1 MTHGSSPDL
10 DPPDPSP
17 RRRWLRALALV
28 GSGLALGGISFCWW
42 GYALARRELPQF
54 LQRNLSDA
62 LGRPIKVG
70 EFERFSPTGVRLG
83 PSIVPPTEDDF
94 SWVRSQSLEVNFNPL
109 ELLFTRTLR
118 PSLIFIDPQVSLKQG
133 FDGEWRFQPPQSVGE
148 DGLFRTELRSI
159 QIRNANLAI
168 GPLSR
173 TSIVELPEGVS
184 SATLVLLENVNLRVR
199 FSGPDNQTMSMVVGG
214 RLNTGAFQIRGE
226 GQIDTRQVNLAI
238 QAQQLPI
245 ESVNPLLG
253 GGLFVRSGQLSSN
266 LDLKYRPEADAPL
279 TVRGTA
285 RLRDGDIVLSDLP
298 SALQD
303 INGTLLLNGV
313 GGSLENS
320 SLKFGPILVKA
331 AGSVDARQGHDMAIT
346 IPEVSLA
353 QMAEAFAQPLPVQA
367 AGQFQVETQV
377 TGPLKLPQVA
387 GRLANLG
394 TVQIDRL
401 GFETIAAQFGAT
413 LDGATLH
420 QATLRP
426 ATGGTITA
434 QGKALF
440 NGALQDLY
448 RNRNRQRLATAPS
461 PSPDLE
467 LTAQTDLPLD
477 GLAALYGL
485 ALPKTWRLGPL
496 LAEARLSGSLA
507 NLQGE
512 ATWQLP
518 QSTFPG
524 RGRLAYSDRL
534 ITAEEAVFEVGAGK
548 LQARAIADLNRR
560 NWQATLAGDTL
571 ALGLVSPQL
580 RGTLDT
586 NLQASGSLTALN
598 PESIRAQGQ
607 ARFSHAVPL
616 NLAAMD
622 VPRINLAGVDQVLP
636 GSLSTRFAW
645 TGQRL
650 DIAEA
655 TTPNLSA
662 QGAVDIRFLPQQR
675 LPQISNINL
684 AARLSDINLGAAY
697 GLVDGPQWLRPRG
710 TLAFDG
716 TLRGSLDD
724 PRLAGTVGLRQ
735 VGMNAFTLVEA
746 VVGPVQASRSTGVT
760 VNMRGQ
766 NAEISA
772 SLAPDLRP
780 NAFRLASGDFIAS
793 GQRRGNSLDMKI
805 QNFDLT
811 AVGLRPIPRPDLGQL
826 GGLLNATA
834 QIDLTAL
841 TNPAAVVQFALDR
854 PALGTMG
861 GDRLTGNLLYRDGLA
876 LLTGGS
882 LQLSPNTEF
891 LVTGTGRLFPQWQG
905 QAEIT
910 TAAADFQDILRVLSL
925 YSYAD
930 VGRLLNP
937 LKLGRAEDL
946 SVSSVGD
953 ADAPLLDQA
962 ELAQVLR
969 EMEEERA
976 DQRATAL
983 LPALDQLEGRVAGTL
998 GVKASQT
1005 EGLAADFEFTG
1016 QNWAWGRYDFDNRFL
1031 ARGQLRDRVLSLDPV
1046 EFRAG
1051 DTRLSLVGDLSP
1063 QNSDLA
1069 IAAGTLPLTAAAT
1082 LLESPV
1088 EVTGLLNLNAHLTGP
1103 YTNPDLV
1110 GQLAVAEASVNRQP
1124 LTEISS
1130 GFEYQDAVLNVEG
1143 RVVGS
1148 APEPLTFAGTIPYA
1162 LPFMAVRPASDQ
1174 MSLEATLKDDALS
1187 LVNLFTPALA
1197 WGGGSATVD
1206 LRLGGTPRR
1215 PLMSGLI
1222 AFDDASFVSPWL
1234 GASLDDLTGAIQL
1247 QGTQVRVESLTGSLF
1262 DGSFTLAGQLP
1273 LIPQDAAA
1281 TDAGLSLALAD
1292 INFNYANEV
1301 RSRVNGELSLTRALL
1316 APTIGG
1322 QVQLQNTQ
1330 VAVGRELTARA
1341 REVLSNPTSLGNFRD
1356 RFAQVSPL
1364 LPVQFNNLRVS
1375 LDSARVKALP
1385 ILSLGLTGDVALSGS
1400 VPEVSADGAI
1410 YLTDGWINT
1419 ITAEFFLAS
1428 GRENVVRFRPEDPLD
1443 PHLDLVLEATVPLQR
1458 QYSINTLNS
1467 TTGAAE
1473 IPDLN
1478 RLAAS
1483 TILDELQIEAR
1494 VHGQASRL
1502 VNGLTLTSNPPYS
1515 QDQLLGMVTGGSL
1528 AGLGGAEPGL
1538 ALGSNLL
1545 AAFTADSQDAIARSL
1560 GLRRLRLIGT
1570 TVLPTASKDTLG
1582 FGVGATVGIS
1592 ENLSATLVQVLNQ
1605 NQPLALT
1612 ARYRISDR
1620 WSIGGSTDV
1629 NNQGRGFV
1637 EYRVNFR

>member
-1 MTHGSSPDL
+1 MAHEASPDL
-10 DPPDPSP
+10 NRQHSPPQ
-17 RRRWLRALALV
+17 RRWPQRLALV
-28 GSGLALGGISFCWW
+28 GGALALGGTAICWW
-42 GYALARRELPQF
+42 GYSLARREIPPF

-83 PSIVPPTEDDF
+83 PSIVPPTEDNF
-94 SWVRSQSLEVNFNPL
+94 SWVRAQALEVNFNPL
-109 ELLFTRTLR
+109 ELLLKRTLR
-118 PSLIFIDPQVSLKQG
+118 PSLVFVEPQVALKQG
-133 FDGEWRFQPPQSVGE
+133 FDGEWRIEPPQSVGE
-148 DGLFRTELRSI
+148 EGFFRTELRSL

-199 FSGPDNQTMSMVVGG
+199 FSGPDNQTMAMVAGG

-253 GGLFVRSGQLSSN
+253 GGLFVRRGLLSSN
-266 LDLKYRPEADAPL
+266 LDLKYRPQADDPL

-285 RLRDGDIVLSDLP
+285 RLRNGDIVLSDLP
-298 SALQD
+298 SAIQD

-313 GGSLENS
+313 GGTLENS

-331 AGSVDARQGHDMAIT
+331 TGRVDVHRGHDMAIT
-346 IPEVSLA
+346 IPEVSVA
-353 QMAEAFAQPLPVQA
+353 EVAEAFAQPLPVEA
-367 AGQFQVETQV
+367 AGRFRVETQV
-377 TGPLKLPQVA
+377 SGPLKLPQVS

-394 TVQIDRL
+394 TVQLDRL
-401 GFETIAAQFGAT
+401 GFASIAAQFGAT

-448 RNRNRQRLATAPS
+448 RNRRRQRPDNPS
-461 PSPDLE
+461 LPSPDLE

-477 GLAALYGL
+477 GLVTLYGL
-485 ALPKTWRLGPL
+485 TLPDTWRLGPL
-496 LAEARLSGSLA
+496 LAEARLFGPLE

-512 ATWQLP
+512 ADWQLP

-524 RGRLAYSDRL
+524 QGRVRYGDRL
-534 ITAEEAVFEVGAGK
+534 ITADDTVFELGAGK
-548 LQARAIADLNRR
+548 LQARAIADLSHL
-560 NWQATLAGDTL
+560 NWQATLSGNSL
-571 ALGLVSPQL
+571 ALALVSPQL

-586 NLQASGSLTALN
+586 NLQAAGSLTALN
-598 PESIRAQGQ
+598 PEGIRAQGQ

-616 NLAAMD
+616 NLASLE
-622 VPRINLAGVDQVLP
+622 VPHVNLAGVDQVLP
-636 GSLSTRFAW
+636 GALNTRFAW

-650 DIAEA
+650 AIAEA

-662 QGAVDIRFLPQQR
+662 QGSVDIRFLPQQR
-675 LPQISNINL
+675 LPQIGNIDL
-684 AARLSDINLGAAY
+684 VTRLSAIDIGNAY
-697 GLVDGPQWLRPRG
+697 GLVNGPTWLRPRG
-710 TLAFDG
+710 TLTFDG
-716 TLRGSLDD
+716 TLRGSPDD
-724 PRLAGTVGLRQ
+724 PRLAGTLGLRQ
-735 VGMNAFTLVEA
+735 VGLNEVTLVEA
-746 VVGPVQASRSTGVT
+746 VSGLVQASRTAGAT
-760 VNMRGQ
+760 VNLRGQ
-766 NAEISA
+766 SEAISA

-780 NAFRLASGDFIAS
+780 NGFRLASGDFVAS
-793 GQRRGNSLDMKI
+793 GQRRGNSLDAEI

-811 AVGLRPIPRPDLGQL
+811 AVGLRPVPRPDLGFL
-826 GGLLNATA
+826 GGMLNATA
-834 QIDLTAL
+834 TLDLADL
-841 TNPAAVVQFALDR
+841 TNPAAVAQFVLDR
-854 PALGTMG
+854 PALGRFG
-861 GDRLTGNLLYRDGLA
+861 GDRLTGNIHYRDGLA

-882 LQLSPNTEF
+882 LQLSPGTEF
-891 LVTGTGRLFPQWQG
+891 RVTGTGQLFPQWQG

-910 TAAADFQDILRVLSL
+910 TAGADFQDILHVLSL

-930 VGRLLNP
+930 VSRLLNP
-937 LKLGRAEDL
+937 LKLGRAADL
-946 SVSSVGD
+946 SVDAVGD
-953 ADAPLLDQA
+953 ADAPLREQA

-969 EMEEERA
+969 EIGRGRA
-976 DQRATAL
+976 DSRATAL
-983 LPALDQLEGRVAGTL
+983 LPALDQLEGQVAGRL
-998 GVKASQT
+998 GVKASQR

-1016 QNWAWGRYDFDNRFL
+1016 QNWVWGRYNFDNQFL

-1046 EFRAG
+1046 EFRAA
-1051 DTRLSLVGDLSP
+1051 DTRLSLVGDISS
-1063 QNSDLA
+1063 QSSDLA
-1069 IAAGTLPLTAAAT
+1069 VAAERLPLTTAAT

-1088 EVTGLLNLNAHLTGP
+1088 EVTGLLNLDAHLTGP
-1103 YTNPDLV
+1103 YTNPNLI

-1130 GFEYQDAVLNVEG
+1130 GFEYQNAILNVEG

-1148 APEPLTFAGTIPYA
+1148 APDPLTFAGHIPYA

-1174 MSLEATLKDDALS
+1174 IKLEATLKDDALS
-1187 LVNLFTPALA
+1187 LVNLLTPALV

-1215 PLMSGLI
+1215 PLLSGVV
-1222 AFDDASFVSPWL
+1222 AFENASFRSPWL
-1234 GASLDDLTGAIQL
+1234 GASLDHLTGAIQL
-1247 QGTQVRVESLTGSLF
+1247 QGTQVRVDSLTGSLF
-1262 DGSFTLAGQLP
+1262 DGSFALAGQIP
-1273 LIPQDAAA
+1273 LIAGDAAP
-1281 TDAGLSLALAD
+1281 DDPGLRLALAD
-1292 INFNYANEV
+1292 IHFNYANEV
-1301 RSRVNGELSLTRALL
+1301 RSQINGDLALTRALL

-1341 REVLSNPTSLGNFRD
+1341 SEVLSNPTRLGNLRAK
-1356 RFAQVSPL
+1356 FAQAAPL
-1364 LPVQFNNLRVS
+1364 LPVQLDHLRVT
-1375 LDSARVKALP
+1375 LDPARVRALP
-1385 ILSLGLTGDVALSGS
+1385 ILSLGLAGDVALSGP
-1400 VPEVSADGAI
+1400 VPAIAADGAI
-1410 YLTDGWINT
+1410 HLTDGWINT
-1419 ITAEFFLAS
+1419 ATAEFFLAP
-1428 GRENVVRFRPEDPLD
+1428 GRENIVRWRSEDGFD
-1443 PHLDLVLEATVPLQR
+1443 PHLDVVLETTIPLQR

-1473 IPDLN
+1473 VPDLN
-1478 RLAAS
+1478 RLAS
-1483 TILDELQIEAR
+1483 NTILDELQIEAR
-1494 VHGQASRL
+1494 LQGRASRL
-1502 VNGLTLTSNPPYS
+1502 VNNFTLASNPPYS
-1515 QDQLLGMVTGGSL
+1515 QNQLLGMVTGGWL
-1528 AGLGGAEPGL
+1528 AGLRGAEPGL

-1545 AAFTADSQDAIARSL
+1545 AGFTADSQDEIARSL

-1570 TVLPTASKDTLG
+1570 TVLPTANKDTLG
-1582 FGVGATVGIS
+1582 LGVGATVGIS

-1605 NQPLALT
+1605 NQPLSLT
-1612 ARYRISDR
+1612 ARYRISDS
-1620 WSIGGSTDV
+1620 WSIGGSTNV